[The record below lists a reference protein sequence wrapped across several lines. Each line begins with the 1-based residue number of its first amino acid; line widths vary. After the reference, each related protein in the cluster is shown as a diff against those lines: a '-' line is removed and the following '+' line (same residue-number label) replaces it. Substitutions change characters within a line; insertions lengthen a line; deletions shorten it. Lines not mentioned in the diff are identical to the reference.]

1 MKENNEKNQTQAEDN
16 IKEQTKSE
24 NEVKNTKKEESK
36 NQVKNS
42 DNEKAK
48 AQVKSNGEKS
58 KMQANDNEKI
68 KTCDEKG
75 SEKIAETS
83 NESNKEK
90 KLQKPESTNNTQV
103 EDNAVKKSKT
113 RKKLVLAVLAIALI
127 VIYVIERGRYLEIK
141 EIGENYISIFWQ
153 NFKYAGIAA
162 ILNFM
167 TVFAVMYSTTKK
179 IKAGLKTFFEDE
191 KKPMPKL
198 PQKSISFIVATIV
211 TICTT
216 GLIVEK
222 ALPCFF
228 NTQFVTTDPALG
240 IDIGFFVFIW
250 PFLEFITMYAMV
262 AVVASTVYAA
272 LYYLIVFNICF
283 DGISRESVKK
293 SEILN
298 QALSRIK
305 VLAVFFS
312 IWVLLET
319 LNIGVQKF
327 IILNSDES
335 ENYSLF
341 GAGITETT
349 IRFWGYI
356 VLAFII
362 LISVFKAIKEFKKGN
377 TKKVIKSVLIVPGYL
392 VSLLIVMIGFNLIF
406 VNTNEL
412 DKEKKYIESNIS
424 NTKKAYGVDID
435 EVTVEDGGTIT
446 QRTITDNSETI
457 KNIALVGPE
466 IVLKDLEGSQTSKGY
481 YNYRNTQIGLYNVSG
496 KESLVYVT
504 PREIASSK
512 GTYNNKTYEYTH
524 GFGAIITSA
533 TSVNESGNVN
543 HLQKSFE
550 QTDEVVNIDEP
561 RIYFGLET
569 NDTVVTNSNSK
580 KEFDYPTDDA
590 VNNTENTYDGEA
602 GLKVN
607 LLDRIIIAIKEK
619 DAKLA
624 FSGNVTSESR
634 IIPNRNIIQRAKT
647 IMPYLTY
654 DNDPYMVITNEGKLV
669 WVLDAYTTSNE
680 YPYSQRTILENNGI
694 IKKEINYIRNSV
706 KVIIDAYS
714 GDVTFYRTDKTDP
727 IANSYKNMYPDLF
740 SDEEIPEDVSS
751 HFVYPKYLYKI
762 QSEILERYH
771 NIQADV
777 LYRSDDVWDV
787 ATHNT
792 SSKVTSTKGTAIEPY
807 YTMVK
812 TTDSSA
818 SRLGLVLPYTPYGKQ
833 NITAYLVGSCDENGN
848 NVLKLYNF
856 PTGSNVVGPMQL
868 DTQLGQDETISKEI
882 DSLNVSGTK
891 ITKDIIIVPI
901 DNNLLYVE
909 PIYQQYVNET
919 DSLPILKK
927 VVVASGNKV
936 AIGNTF
942 TEALNNLVS
951 QYAVNIEV
959 ENTDSI
965 EELAEL
971 IIKAN
976 NNLKASTQSNDWEQI
991 GKDTKKLQSLVDRL
1005 EEVKKELD
1013 KKKEESKASLTA
1025 DEEFVENETE
1035 NEIVNTIR

>member
-36 NQVKNS
+36 NKVKNN

-48 AQVKSNGEKS
+48 AQASEKEKNQPNVEDGAEKTVEKSNR
-58 KMQANDNEKI
+58 
-68 KTCDEKG
+68 
-75 SEKIAETS
+75 S
-83 NESNKEK
+83 NARTQKQNNTESNPRTQKEN
-90 KLQKPESTNNTQV
+90 STNNNTHV

-153 NFKYAGIAA
+153 NFKYAGITA

-167 TVFAVMYSTTKK
+167 TVFTIMYSTTKK

-272 LYYLIVFNICF
+272 LYYLMVFNICF

-293 SEILN
+293 SKILN

-377 TKKVIKSVLIVPGYL
+377 TKKVIKSVLIVPAYL
-392 VSLLIVMIGFNLIF
+392 ISLLIVMIGFNLIF

-524 GFGAIITSA
+524 GFGTIITSA
-533 TSVNESGNVN
+533 SSVNESGNVN

-590 VNNTENTYDGEA
+590 VNNTENTYDGDA

-740 SDEEIPEDVSS
+740 SDEEIPEDISS
-751 HFVYPKYLYKI
+751 HFVYPKYLYEI

-792 SSKVTSTKGTAIEPY
+792 SSKVTSTKGTAMEPY

-936 AIGNTF
+936 AIGDTF

>member
-36 NQVKNS
+36 NKVKNS

-48 AQVKSNGEKS
+48 AQASEKEKNQPNVEDGAEKTVEKSNR
-58 KMQANDNEKI
+58 
-68 KTCDEKG
+68 
-75 SEKIAETS
+75 S
-83 NESNKEK
+83 NARTQKQNNTESNPRTQKEN
-90 KLQKPESTNNTQV
+90 STNNNTHV

-153 NFKYAGIAA
+153 NFKYAGITA

-167 TVFAVMYSTTKK
+167 TVFTIMYSTTKK

-272 LYYLIVFNICF
+272 LYYLMVFNICF

-293 SEILN
+293 SKILN

-377 TKKVIKSVLIVPGYL
+377 TKKVIKSVLIVPAYL
-392 VSLLIVMIGFNLIF
+392 ISLLIVMIGFNLIF

-524 GFGAIITSA
+524 GFGTIITSA
-533 TSVNESGNVN
+533 SSVNESGNVN

-569 NDTVVTNSNSK
+569 NDTVVTNSKSK

-590 VNNTENTYDGEA
+590 VNNTENTYDGDA

-740 SDEEIPEDVSS
+740 SDEEIPEDISS
-751 HFVYPKYLYKI
+751 HFVYPKYLYEI

-812 TTDSSA
+812 TTDSST

-1013 KKKEESKASLTA
+1013 KKKEESKASLTTN
-1025 DEEFVENETE
+1025 EEFVENETE

>member
-1 MKENNEKNQTQAEDN
+1 
-16 IKEQTKSE
+16 
-24 NEVKNTKKEESK
+24 
-36 NQVKNS
+36 
-42 DNEKAK
+42 
-48 AQVKSNGEKS
+48 
-58 KMQANDNEKI
+58 
-68 KTCDEKG
+68 
-75 SEKIAETS
+75 
-83 NESNKEK
+83 
-90 KLQKPESTNNTQV
+90 
-103 EDNAVKKSKT
+103 
-113 RKKLVLAVLAIALI
+113 
-127 VIYVIERGRYLEIK
+127 
-141 EIGENYISIFWQ
+141 
-153 NFKYAGIAA
+153 
-162 ILNFM
+162 
-167 TVFAVMYSTTKK
+167 
-179 IKAGLKTFFEDE
+179 
-191 KKPMPKL
+191 
-198 PQKSISFIVATIV
+198 
-211 TICTT
+211 
-216 GLIVEK
+216 
-222 ALPCFF
+222 
-228 NTQFVTTDPALG
+228 
-240 IDIGFFVFIW
+240 
-250 PFLEFITMYAMV
+250 
-262 AVVASTVYAA
+262 
-272 LYYLIVFNICF
+272 
-283 DGISRESVKK
+283 
-293 SEILN
+293 
-298 QALSRIK
+298 
-305 VLAVFFS
+305 
-312 IWVLLET
+312 
-319 LNIGVQKF
+319 
-327 IILNSDES
+327 
-335 ENYSLF
+335 
-341 GAGITETT
+341 
-349 IRFWGYI
+349 
-356 VLAFII
+356 
-362 LISVFKAIKEFKKGN
+362 
-377 TKKVIKSVLIVPGYL
+377 
-392 VSLLIVMIGFNLIF
+392 
-406 VNTNEL
+406 
-412 DKEKKYIESNIS
+412 
-424 NTKKAYGVDID
+424 
-435 EVTVEDGGTIT
+435 
-446 QRTITDNSETI
+446 
-457 KNIALVGPE
+457 
-466 IVLKDLEGSQTSKGY
+466 
-481 YNYRNTQIGLYNVSG
+481 
-496 KESLVYVT
+496 
-504 PREIASSK
+504 
-512 GTYNNKTYEYTH
+512 
-524 GFGAIITSA
+524 
-533 TSVNESGNVN
+533 
-543 HLQKSFE
+543 
-550 QTDEVVNIDEP
+550 
-561 RIYFGLET
+561 
-569 NDTVVTNSNSK
+569 
-580 KEFDYPTDDA
+580 
-590 VNNTENTYDGEA
+590 
-602 GLKVN
+602 
-607 LLDRIIIAIKEK
+607 
-619 DAKLA
+619 
-624 FSGNVTSESR
+624 
-634 IIPNRNIIQRAKT
+634 
-647 IMPYLTY
+647 MPYLTY

-740 SDEEIPEDVSS
+740 SDEEIPEDISS
-751 HFVYPKYLYKI
+751 HFVYPKYLYEI

-1025 DEEFVENETE
+1025 DEEFVGNETE